1 MLLVKCSTSIVAAP
15 FVSFLFVVYDTCMRW
30 FKGSSTVDDVSSLK
44 RLLMLI
50 SSPGAS
56 LCQLAVC
63 VCFCVVFSREFTKQS
78 CVPLELGGFDGR
90 EVPSSPSSSTQ
101 LGTVGI
107 VVCYAASTNCQLC
120 FASLCCNPSRALKR
134 HHILPLVAIYA
145 VECTGVMVQKEWCR
159 RLGIASGRHEHT
171 THHLLG
177 THLVAC
183 R

>member
-1 MLLVKCSTSIVAAP
+1 
-15 FVSFLFVVYDTCMRW
+15 MRW
-30 FKGSSTVDDVSSLK
+30 FKGSRTVDDVPSLK
-44 RLLMLI
+44 RLLMFI
-50 SSPGAS
+50 SSPGAC

-63 VCFCVVFSREFTKQS
+63 VCACVFASYSRENSPTI
-78 CVPLELGGFDGR
+78 LRTLGAGGLR
-90 EVPSSPSSSTQ
+90 WQGSSIITIIIPTARHGS
-101 LGTVGI
+101 GI

-134 HHILPLVAIYA
+134 HHILPLVGMHA
-145 VECTGVMVQKEWCR
+145 VQCTGVMVQKEWCR
-159 RLGIASGRHEHT
+159 RFGIASGRHEHK